1 MRLQVVALVLFVL
14 VGLSAFAEGD
24 HSVNVC
30 SAKNQEV
37 CGHIGHMSGMK
48 SDSEAQFVTHLEI
61 PGEIQVTDL
70 AVQLWMPSMGH
81 GSSSVKIT
89 QLGVNKYKVTEA
101 FFVMPGAWEVRVTF
115 KLEGVEHQIYIPVE
129 IAE

>member
-30 SAKNQEV
+30 SVNNQDV

-48 SDSEAQFVTHLEI
+48 SDSEAQFVTHLEV

-70 AVQLWMPSMGH
+70 TVQLWMPSMGH
-81 GSSSVKIT
+81 GSSPVKIT

-101 FFVMPGAWEVRVTF
+101 FFVMPGTWEVRVTF
-115 KLEGVEHQIYIPVE
+115 KHEGVEHQIYIPVE
-129 IAE
+129 ITE